1 MSSVAKWEDQ
11 NYNDTRRVEIWQR
24 SCLFI
29 NRFLSLATQ
38 FIPSICI
45 FKGKEVTA
53 PCRPKTIPWEIDD
66 VVSYS
71 HHQLHRLRKKGV
83 WKQYCSVWSIF
94 HWPRRQVKA
103 APKQRACLNLSWPE
117 HAWNPRRSVS
127 FIPVQT
133 NTFMSIFTPFKASC
147 PVVTQNASSTEGG
160 SILWLCSREDISQSR
175 EGRAG
180 VPLFA
185 GVTLRAGLSGVCF
198 WLLMCF
204 FFFFFS

>member
-94 HWPRRQVKA
+94 HWSKLHQNRERVWICRGQNMLETHGGRFLLYLCRLTRLCLFLLPLRPRA
-103 APKQRACLNLSWPE
+103 
-117 HAWNPRRSVS
+117 
-127 FIPVQT
+127 
-133 NTFMSIFTPFKASC
+133 
-147 PVVTQNASSTEGG
+147 
-160 SILWLCSREDISQSR
+160 LWLPRTPPRLREAVYCDCVLEKISHRAERGEQECHCSR
-175 EGRAG
+175 G
-180 VPLFA
+180 
-185 GVTLRAGLSGVCF
+185 
-198 WLLMCF
+198 
-204 FFFFFS
+204 